1 VLYAASQR
9 RGLLLGQA
17 GSHQPARKRRRK
29 GVQRRIGLYQRAPG
43 FDFVVRRFNIEVS
56 TRHHRDGRRHC
67 PEAPAIS
74 TALVLVVVAATPKIR
89 PKIET
94 VPSSIPKTTVPAE
107 LSSELRSRCKVEAMV
122 IVRPFPV
129 PLAC

>member
-1 VLYAASQR
+1 
-9 RGLLLGQA
+9 
-17 GSHQPARKRRRK
+17 
-29 GVQRRIGLYQRAPG
+29 LYQRAPG

-56 TRHHRDGRRHC
+56 TIIETAAATA

-74 TALVLVVVAATPKIR
+74 TALVLVIVAATPKIR

-94 VPSSIPKTTVPAE
+94 VPSSMPKTTVPAE
-107 LSSELRSRCKVEAMV
+107 LSSELRSRYKVEATV

-129 PLAC
+129 PLARLKRRIYALASI

>member
-1 VLYAASQR
+1 LSFQRHQQAAKRRAIVLYAASQR

-67 PEAPAIS
+67 PRGAGDQHGLGARRRGCNS
-74 TALVLVVVAATPKIR
+74 KDQAKNR
-89 PKIET
+89 NRT
-94 VPSSIPKTTVPAE
+94 VFHPEGDSAG
-107 LSSELRSRCKVEAMV
+107 
-122 IVRPFPV
+122 
-129 PLAC
+129 